1 MKICVS
7 AISIMAAVL
16 LAASAGAQTSS
27 LDYPSQTVR
36 IVVPI
41 SAGSITDTL
50 ARMMADKLQGLW
62 RQQVVV
68 ENRPGIPGTASVAKS
83 PADGYTMIVASNG
96 HAVLGAINKNLP
108 FDPVKDFA
116 GVTQVASV
124 PFILVTDPAVPAKTV
139 KELIELAKDK
149 PGTLNIA
156 LPGVGTAASIASE
169 LFRREAKVAIVAVP
183 YRGAPEAHGAV
194 LRGDAHIFFST
205 IPTGLEHIQAG
216 KVRPLAV
223 TATARLAKLP
233 DLPTF
238 AEAGMPNF
246 AYDAWFGIMVPAGTP
261 RPTVERLDRD
271 IKAVLALPDI
281 RQRLDQLGI
290 EPRLSGPDEFDAV
303 IRADTERL
311 GPLFQGYGSAN

>member
-1 MKICVS
+1 MKAGMCWIAV
-7 AISIMAAVL
+7 MATVL
-16 LAASAGAQTSS
+16 ASTGAAAQTPTA
-27 LDYPSQTVR
+27 DYPSQIVR

-50 ARMMADKLQGLW
+50 GRMIADKLQGIW

-96 HAVLGAINKNLP
+96 HAVLGAINRNLP
-108 FDPVKDFA
+108 FDPVKDFS

-124 PFILVTDPAVPAKTV
+124 PFILVTAPAVPVASV
-139 KELIELAKDK
+139 KELIELARAK

-169 LFRREAKVAIVAVP
+169 LFRQEAKVAIVPVP
-183 YRGAPEAHGAV
+183 YRGAPEAHASV

-205 IPTGLEHIQAG
+205 VPTGLEHIQAG

-223 TATARLAKLP
+223 TATARLPKLP
-233 DLPTF
+233 DVPTF
-238 AEAGMPNF
+238 AEAGMPDF

-261 RPTVERLDRD
+261 RPVIERLDRD
-271 IKAVLALPDI
+271 IKAVLQLPDI

-290 EPRLSGPDEFDAV
+290 SPRVSGPEEFSAV

-311 GPLFQGYGSAN
+311 GPLFRGYAN